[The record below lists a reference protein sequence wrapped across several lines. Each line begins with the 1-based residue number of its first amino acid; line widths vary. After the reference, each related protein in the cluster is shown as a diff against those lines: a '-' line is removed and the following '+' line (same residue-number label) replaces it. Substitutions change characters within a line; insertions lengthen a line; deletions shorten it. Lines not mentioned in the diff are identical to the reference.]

1 MRRSVLAPLGLV
13 IALAAPAVPS
23 AQEAGEGAA
32 GGVPTGLTASL
43 SLGGG
48 AELGLEKGK
57 AGVLEMEAAVGYEIG
72 TSGVRVELAAALGI
86 EPDSHVALRPGVRW
100 TLRGFPVQLRAA
112 LDASNARDDG
122 FGVRW
127 LLVGA
132 AGELRLTS
140 LLGLFAEVDTG
151 APLASDAGLPLL
163 VRGGASFRF

>member
-1 MRRSVLAPLGLV
+1 MRRSALALAV
-13 IALAAPAVPS
+13 ALAAPAAS
-23 AQEAGEGAA
+23 LAQEAGEGAA

-48 AELGLEKGK
+48 AELGLEEGK

-72 TSGVRVELAAALGI
+72 TSGVRLELAAALGI
-86 EPDSHVALRPGVRW
+86 APDSHVALRPGIRW
-100 TLRGFPVQLRAA
+100 TLPGFPVQLRAA
-112 LDASNARDDG
+112 LDASNARGTAFG
-122 FGVRW
+122 FRW

-140 LLGLFAEVDTG
+140 LLALFAEVDTG

-163 VRGGASFRF
+163 MRAGASFRF